1 MSKYD
6 MCESCLYFDYD
17 EESDS
22 DVCTIDLDQDD
33 MTEFLNKNTSSCPYY
48 KYYDEYTSVRR
59 QN

>member
-1 MSKYD
+1 